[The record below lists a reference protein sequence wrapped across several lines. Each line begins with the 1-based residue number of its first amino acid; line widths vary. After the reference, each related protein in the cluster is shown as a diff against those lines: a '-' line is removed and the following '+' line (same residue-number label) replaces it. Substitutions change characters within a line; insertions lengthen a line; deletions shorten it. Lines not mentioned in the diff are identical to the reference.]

1 VGDKLLKYTLAASI
15 GLHLVFLAFIGAGY
29 AARSIAPEEL
39 KLVQVK
45 VVDVP
50 DTKPIAEEVKPEPD
64 PVEPERVALPAPERL
79 QTAPVPKPRPKIV
92 SQPPKSQSKPAPT
105 PPATKPSLFSGIANI
120 FHRQPDA
127 PAKPAGDPGGAL
139 NTGTGSKNGQDLGG
153 SGKTPTGWVPGN
165 PGGKGAG
172 SGSGEG
178 TGKPEPVK
186 NATPGPGKEPA
197 PPPPPPP
204 PPPDVDVRVCSDSGM
219 VPCANCERT
228 TVKSYRP
235 GRQPDSKCTV
245 CKPKHVST
253 LADRSVPE
261 LISGP
266 RSPKYPESAKRRGTE
281 GTVTVEYTI
290 DTEGK
295 VVGVKVSSSSGNS
308 DLDRA
313 GTDCVSGRKYK
324 PAVQGGIPRNYRKR
338 ETFTFTLG

>member
-1 VGDKLLKYTLAASI
+1 MGDKLLKYTLAVSI
-15 GLHLVFLAFIGAGY
+15 GLHLIVLVCVGASY
-29 AARSIAPEEL
+29 AARSIVPEDL

-50 DTKPIAEEVKPEPD
+50 VTKPIAEQVKPEPD
-64 PVEPERVALPAPERL
+64 PVEPDRVALPAPEKLR
-79 QTAPVPKPRPKIV
+79 TAPVPKPRPKNTT
-92 SQPPKSQSKPAPT
+92 PPKTQPKPAA
-105 PPATKPSLFSGIANI
+105 PPPKTGLFSSIAGL
-120 FHRQPDA
+120 FHRQPDV
-127 PAKPAGDPGGAL
+127 PPKPAGNPGGEI
-139 NTGTGSKNGQDLGG
+139 NTGSGSKNGQNLGG
-153 SGKTPTGWVPGN
+153 TGQTPVGWVPGN

-178 TGKPEPVK
+178 TGKPEPPK
-186 NATPGPGKEPA
+186 NAAPGPGHEPA

-204 PPPDVDVRVCSDSGM
+204 PPPDVDVRVCADSGM
-219 VPCANCERT
+219 LPGANCEHT
-228 TVKSYRP
+228 VVKSYRP

-245 CKPKHVST
+245 CKPKFVPT
-253 LADRSVPE
+253 AVKESVPV

-266 RSPKYPESAKRRGTE
+266 KSPKYPESAKRKGIE
-281 GTVTVEYTI
+281 GTVSVEYTI

-313 GTDCVSGRKYK
+313 ATDCVSARKYK

-338 ETFTFTLG
+338 DTFTFTLG